1 MNYVILATVFLS
13 VAGLIMGVG
22 FYLMRQPALDQRLEA
37 LHEKSS
43 PIDNLSAPQTTPWQ
57 AKIIE
62 ITGPIARLSA
72 PKEGGDAS
80 YLRLR
85 LLNAGLRQNYWPL
98 VLFSSKSFLAL
109 VFPLVYVMVNGLG
122 GEMANFGTALF
133 AVLLLAAFGYYL
145 PNVVLRYL
153 IDRRKKELQEAMP
166 DALDLIMV
174 CVSAG
179 LAIDAAIKRTCEE
192 LSLRSPAL
200 TEELSLVSLEL
211 QVGASRES
219 AMHNLSLRT
228 GVDDITSF
236 VTILLQS
243 EHFGTNVAE
252 SLRLLADTMRQN
264 RRTLAEE
271 QAAKIPLKLLFPV
284 IFCIFPSLFVV
295 LLGPAMMSI
304 YKNFLNPGG

>member
-1 MNYVILATVFLS
+1 MTYVLLSCIFLS
-13 VAGLIMGVG
+13 VAGLVMGLG
-22 FYLMRQPALDQRLEA
+22 FYLMRQKNLDHRLEV
-37 LHEKSS
+37 LHDTST
-43 PIDNLSAPQTTPWQ
+43 PIDNLTTAKATPWQ

-62 ITGPIARLSA
+62 LTGPIARLSA

-80 YLRLR
+80 FLRLR
-85 LLNAGLRQNYWPL
+85 LLNAGLRNSYWPL
-98 VLFSSKSFLAL
+98 VLFSSKSLLAL
-109 VFPLVYVMVNGLG
+109 LFPLVYVLLNGLSD
-122 GEMANFGTALF
+122 EVQSFGTTLLV
-133 AVLLLAAFGYYL
+133 VLVLAASGYYL
-145 PNVVLRYL
+145 PNLVLRFL
-153 IDRRKKELQEAMP
+153 IDRRKNELQEAMP

-228 GVDDITSF
+228 GVEDIASF

-252 SLRLLADTMRQN
+252 SLRLLAETMRQN
-264 RRTLAEE
+264 RRTQAEE
-271 QAAKIPLKLLFPV
+271 LAAKIPLKLLFPV

-295 LLGPAMMSI
+295 LLGPALITASKNISSI
-304 YKNFLNPGG
+304 F

>member
-1 MNYVILATVFLS
+1 MTYLILGAVFLS
-13 VAGLIMGVG
+13 VTGLAMGLG
-22 FYLMRQPALDQRLEA
+22 FYLTREKKLDVRLEA
-37 LHEKSS
+37 LHES
-43 PIDNLSAPQTTPWQ
+43 PLEIDNLGTPPASPWQ

-62 ITGPIARLSA
+62 LTGPIARLSA

-85 LLNAGLRQNYWPL
+85 LLNAGLRQSYWPL
-98 VLFSSKSFLAL
+98 VLFTSKSLLAL
-109 VFPLVYVMVNGLG
+109 LFPLLYVLFNGLSD
-122 GEMANFGTALF
+122 ELHSLNVTLLM
-133 AVLLLAAFGYYL
+133 VLLLAALGYYL
-145 PNVVLRYL
+145 PNLFLRFW
-153 IDRRKKELQEAMP
+153 IEQRQKELQEAMP

-228 GVDDITSF
+228 GVEDIASF

-243 EHFGTNVAE
+243 EHFGTDVAK
-252 SLRLLADTMRQN
+252 SLRQLAETMRQN
-264 RRTLAEE
+264 RRSKAEE

-304 YKNFLNPGG
+304 YKNFLSQG

>member
-1 MNYVILATVFLS
+1 MTYVLLTCIFLS
-13 VAGLIMGVG
+13 VAGLIMGLG
-22 FYLMRQPALDQRLEA
+22 FYVTRQKNLDHRLAA
-37 LHEKSS
+37 LHDAPSQ
-43 PIDNLSAPQTTPWQ
+43 IDSLGAPNATPWQ

-62 ITGPIARLSA
+62 LTGPIARLSA

-80 YLRLR
+80 FLRLR
-85 LLNAGLRQNYWPL
+85 LLNAGLRHTYWPL
-98 VLFSSKSFLAL
+98 VLFSSKSLLAL
-109 VFPLVYVMVNGLG
+109 LFPLVYVLYNGLS
-122 GEMANFGTALF
+122 EQMQSFNATLLV
-133 AVLLLAAFGYYL
+133 VLILAALGYYL
-145 PNVVLRYL
+145 PNLILRYL
-153 IDRRKKELQEAMP
+153 IDRRKKELQDAMP

-228 GVDDITSF
+228 AVDDISSF

-252 SLRLLADTMRQN
+252 SLRLLAETMRQN
-264 RRTLAEE
+264 RRTQAEE

-304 YKNFLNPGG
+304 YKNFLNTG

>member
-1 MNYVILATVFLS
+1 MSYMILMAIFLS
-13 VAGLIMGVG
+13 VAGLVMGVG
-22 FYLMRQPALDQRLEA
+22 FLMLRQQDLDRRLEA
-37 LHEKSS
+37 LHDKTASVDTLIT
-43 PIDNLSAPQTTPWQ
+43 PQAPAWQ
-57 AKIIE
+57 AKIVE
-62 ITGPIARLSA
+62 LTGPIARLSA

-85 LLNAGLRQNYWPL
+85 LLNAGLRHRYWPL
-98 VLFSSKSFLAL
+98 VLFSAKSILAL
-109 VFPLVYVMVNGLG
+109 VLPLGYMLVTSLSAASQDLHASLLM
-122 GEMANFGTALF
+122 
-133 AVLLLAAFGYYL
+133 VLLLAAIGYYL
-145 PNVVLRYL
+145 PNVVLRVL
-153 IDRRKKELQEAMP
+153 MDQRKKEIQEALP

-192 LSLRSPAL
+192 LSLRSPVL

-228 GVDDITSF
+228 GVEDVGAF
-236 VTILLQS
+236 VSILLQS
-243 EHFGTNVAE
+243 EHFGTNVAD
-252 SLRLLADTMRQN
+252 SLRILAETMRQN
-264 RRTLAEE
+264 RRTKAEE

-304 YKNFLNPGG
+304 YNNFISRG

>member
-1 MNYVILATVFLS
+1 MTYVMLSAVFLS
-13 VAGLIMGVG
+13 VAGLVMGLS
-22 FYLMRQPALDQRLEA
+22 FYLMRPKKLDLRLEA
-37 LHEKSS
+37 LQETPAALDH
-43 PIDNLSAPQTTPWQ
+43 LSAPQASPWQ
-57 AKIIE
+57 TKIIE
-62 ITGPIARLSA
+62 LTGPIARLSA

-85 LLNAGLRQNYWPL
+85 LLNAGLRDSYWPL
-98 VLFSSKSFLAL
+98 VLFGSKSLLAL
-109 VFPLVYVMVNGLG
+109 LFPLMYVLVNGLSDQVQSLN
-122 GEMANFGTALF
+122 MTLLI
-133 AVLLLAAFGYYL
+133 VLILAAVGYYL
-145 PNVVLRYL
+145 PNLVLRFL
-153 IDRRKKELQEAMP
+153 IDRRKQELQEAMP

-179 LAIDAAIKRTCEE
+179 LSIDAAIKRTCEE

-228 GVDDITSF
+228 GVDDINSF

-252 SLRLLADTMRQN
+252 SLRLLAESMRQN

>member
-1 MNYVILATVFLS
+1 MTYMILMAIFLS
-13 VAGLIMGVG
+13 VAGLVMGVG
-22 FYLMRQPALDQRLEA
+22 FLMLRQQGLDQRLEA
-37 LHEKSS
+37 LHEKPI
-43 PIDNLSAPQTTPWQ
+43 PIDTLTTPQAPAWQ

-62 ITGPIARLSA
+62 LTGPIARLSA

-85 LLNAGLRQNYWPL
+85 LLNAGLRHRYWPL
-98 VLFSSKSFLAL
+98 VLFSAKSILAL
-109 VFPLVYVMVNGLG
+109 VLPLGYMLLASLG
-122 GEMANFGTALF
+122 AASQDFHASLLM
-133 AVLLLAAFGYYL
+133 VLLLAAIGYYL
-145 PNVVLRYL
+145 PNVVLRVL
-153 IDRRKKELQEAMP
+153 MDQRKKEIQEALP

-228 GVDDITSF
+228 GVEDVGAF
-236 VTILLQS
+236 VSILLQS
-243 EHFGTNVAE
+243 EHFGTNVAD
-252 SLRLLADTMRQN
+252 SLRILAETMRQN
-264 RRTLAEE
+264 RRTKAEE

-304 YKNFLNPGG
+304 YNNFISRG

>member
-1 MNYVILATVFLS
+1 MDHVFL
-13 VAGLIMGVG
+13 VVIFLAVTGLTLGLG
-22 FYLMRQPALDQRLEA
+22 FFLMREPALDVRLQA
-37 LHEKSS
+37 LHEKST
-43 PIDNLSAPQTTPWQ
+43 PPDHLTEAQTPPWQ
-57 AKIIE
+57 ARMIAM
-62 ITGPIARLSA
+62 TGPIARLSA

-80 YLRLR
+80 HLRLR
-85 LLNAGLRQNYWPL
+85 LLNAGLRQSYWPL

-109 VFPLVYVMVNGLG
+109 AFPLAFVLFKGLNGDIHNLSL
-122 GEMANFGTALF
+122 T
-133 AVLLLAAFGYYL
+133 LLLLLVLAAAGYYL
-145 PNVVLRYL
+145 PNLVLRYL
-153 IDRRKKELQEAMP
+153 IERRQNELKEAMP

-200 TEELSLVSLEL
+200 TEELGLVSLEL

-228 GVDDITSF
+228 AVDDIASF

-243 EHFGTNVAE
+243 EHFGTHVAE
-252 SLRLLADTMRQN
+252 SLRLLAETMRQN
-264 RRTLAEE
+264 RRTQAEE